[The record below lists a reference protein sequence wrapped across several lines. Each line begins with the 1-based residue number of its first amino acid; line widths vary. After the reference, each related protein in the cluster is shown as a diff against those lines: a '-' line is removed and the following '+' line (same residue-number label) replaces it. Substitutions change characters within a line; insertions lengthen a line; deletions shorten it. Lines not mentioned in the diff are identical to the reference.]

1 MRILLFLLT
10 FFLLLSCK
18 NDSTNEAKKAKSSVL
33 KTPINNNDEKFTIQ
47 TKKIILHREA
57 KKVVENWQEYISV
70 SDFISK
76 FYNTSTKEVLLNSAQ
91 LYELTSH
98 LKDSIRIERFKTP
111 SLKIRLNVLNNE
123 ALRLFDMD
131 SIPSITNKEV
141 IHETKNIINAY
152 NALNIKINNSV
163 KRDLL
168 SKKLSGFNH
177 LFETKDTLDIK
188 PLNKQQQK
196 LKKEKRKK
204 IIGTKR
210 INPLPIR
217 RK

>member
-1 MRILLFLLT
+1 MRVFLVLLT
-10 FFLLLSCK
+10 FLLLLSCK
-18 NDSTNEAKKAKSSVL
+18 NDSDNEIKKVESNIT
-33 KTPINNNDEKFTIQ
+33 KTSINNEDEKFTIQ
-47 TKKIILHREA
+47 AKKVILHSEA
-57 KKVVENWQEYISV
+57 KKAIENWQEYISV

-91 LYELTSH
+91 FYELTSH
-98 LKDSIRIERFKTP
+98 LKDSIRLDRFKKP

-141 IHETKNIINAY
+141 IHETENIINAY

-168 SKKLSGFNH
+168 SNDLSGFNH
-177 LFETKDTLDIK
+177 LFETKDSLDIK

-204 IIGTKR
+204 IINKKR
-210 INPLPIR
+210 INPLSIR
-217 RK
+217 E

>member
-1 MRILLFLLT
+1 MRVFLVLLT
-10 FFLLLSCK
+10 FLLLLSCK
-18 NDSTNEAKKAKSSVL
+18 NDSDNEIKKVESNIT
-33 KTPINNNDEKFTIQ
+33 KTSINNEDEKFTIQ
-47 TKKIILHREA
+47 AKKVILHSEA
-57 KKVVENWQEYISV
+57 KKAIENWQEYISV

-91 LYELTSH
+91 FYELTSH
-98 LKDSIRIERFKTP
+98 LKDSIRLDRFKKP

-141 IHETKNIINAY
+141 IHETENIINAY

-168 SKKLSGFNH
+168 SNDLSGFNH
-177 LFETKDTLDIK
+177 LF
-188 PLNKQQQK
+188 
-196 LKKEKRKK
+196 
-204 IIGTKR
+204 
-210 INPLPIR
+210 
-217 RK
+217 